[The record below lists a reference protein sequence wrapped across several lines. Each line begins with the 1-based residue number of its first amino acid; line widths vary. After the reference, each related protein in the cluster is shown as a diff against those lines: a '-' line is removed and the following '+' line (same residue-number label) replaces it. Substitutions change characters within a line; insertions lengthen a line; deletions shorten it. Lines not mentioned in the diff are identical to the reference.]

1 MSAPESLPKERIAKA
16 IAHGGICSRRAA
28 EVLISEGRVCVNG
41 KILSSP
47 ACLVGF
53 EDHILIDGEPLKKLN
68 KPRLWCFYKPR
79 GLLTTHKDPQDRP
92 TVFSYL
98 AKEDPTLPRLISVGR
113 LDLNSEGLLLLSSSG
128 TFAHYMELPKTGWIR
143 KYRARIFGTL
153 KEGMLQKIKHG
164 IKIEGIIYK
173 ADTATLDSQSHQN
186 SWLTLSLRTGKNRE
200 IRKLF
205 EYFGL
210 QVNRLIRVSYGPF
223 VLGDMKVG
231 EIQEVPFSKLKTYLP
246 QDILGR

>member
-1 MSAPESLPKERIAKA
+1 MTKINLIPKERIAKV
-16 IAHGGICSRRAA
+16 IAHRGVCSRRAA

-41 KILSSP
+41 KTLSSP
-47 ACLVGF
+47 ACLVGP
-53 EDHILIDGEPLKKLN
+53 EDRISIDGESVIKQEP
-68 KPRLWCFYKPR
+68 PRLWCFYKPK
-79 GLLTTHKDPQDRP
+79 GLLTTHKDPEGRP

-98 AKEDPTLPRLISVGR
+98 SDRDETLPRLISIGR

-143 KYRARIFGTL
+143 KYRVRVFGTL
-153 KEGMLQKIKHG
+153 KDTMLQEIEKG
-164 IKIEGIIYK
+164 IKIDGITYK
-173 ADTATLDSQSHQN
+173 ADTVTLDSRHHQN

-200 IRKLF
+200 IRHLF

-223 VLGDMKVG
+223 VLGDLKVG
-231 EIQEVPFSKLKTYLP
+231 ELREVTPSKLKTYFP
-246 QDILGR
+246 KDILSS